1 MKNIQIVQ
9 SAWISRKVQ
18 KISASNGADWIDLI
32 NDEINNIKNSN
43 QSNLKSIID
52 IKNINGSIDSNF

>member
-43 QSNLKSIID
+43 QNNFNNIN
-52 IKNINGSIDSNF
+52 IKNINGSIDNDF